1 MGNSCSNSGSK
12 VSASGILS
20 VYDISKISKGILSN
34 QSGVLTAQFVNE
46 LILIFQSRLLK
57 NPEDFYSN
65 LHLGMCLYKQG
76 FYDIAESHLLT
87 SLKTNETYA
96 AYYIL
101 ALIIAQRG
109 RYEDCIFYLDNSI
122 KCKEDFQ
129 PAHIKKSE
137 IFLKLN
143 QLSKAKKTLRECK
156 KIGPDNSD
164 LHMFQA
170 LYYKAKIKLD
180 KAEKYLEKAIKSSE
194 ELAKCH
200 FFLAEIQQ
208 MQGKYQE
215 AQENFSQ
222 AIINAKGNF
231 IGVVKISLAL
241 LHFEMEKFDL
251 MLKALKESLQF
262 GNHMS
267 ALINMKGFGIA
278 VKDQRLLMAIQKYN
292 RDMYF
297 ESTLQ
302 FKVIFRENKK
312 NVLAGYFLAMCYK
325 HMKNIE
331 KACHY
336 FKKIIRYGKIQSSSL
351 AGLIATK
358 AKNELDALLENK
370 EQDVEDTLEYIDSPL
385 LPKLTVPEF
394 LVSYHNFTAC
404 SEPSVKRMSS
414 FIVSKPHRNEEKVY
428 RSVTPPR
435 STIKRIANSA
445 NPNTE
450 GCVIY

>member
-1 MGNSCSNSGSK
+1 MGNNCSNSGSK
-12 VSASGILS
+12 VSAQGILIT
-20 VYDISKISKGILSN
+20 YDISKISKGVLRN
-34 QSGVLTAQFVNE
+34 QSKVLTSQFVNE

-57 NPEDFYSN
+57 NPKDFYSN
-65 LHLGMCLYKQG
+65 LHLGICLYKQG

-87 SLKTNETYA
+87 SLKTNETYT

-109 RYEDCIFYLDNSI
+109 RYEDCILCLENSI
-122 KCKEDFQ
+122 KCKENFQ

-137 IFLKLN
+137 IYLKLN
-143 QLSKAKKTLRECK
+143 QLANAKKALRECK
-156 KIGPDNSD
+156 KIDPDNSD

-180 KAEKYLEKAIKSSE
+180 KAEKYLEKAIRSSE
-194 ELAKCH
+194 ELAKCY

-222 AIINAKGNF
+222 AIMQAKGSF
-231 IGVVKISLAL
+231 IGIIKISLAL
-241 LHFEMEKFDL
+241 LNFEMEKFDL

-278 VKDQRLLMAIQKYN
+278 VKDHRLLMAIQKYN

-297 ESTLQ
+297 ESILQ

-325 HMKNIE
+325 HIKNIE

-351 AGLIATK
+351 AVLIVTK
-358 AKNELDALLENK
+358 AKNELDELSKNK
-370 EQDVEDTLEYIDSPL
+370 EQDIEDTLEYVDSPL

-394 LVSYHNFTAC
+394 LVSYHNFTAY

-414 FIVSKPHRNEEKVY
+414 CIVSKIHRNEEKVY

-435 STIKRIANSA
+435 STIKRIVNSA
-445 NPNTE
+445 NTNTE
-450 GCVIY
+450 GCIIY